1 MSNIRIVL
9 VETAGARNLGSV
21 ARVMK
26 NFGLSDLWLVNPQC
40 DRLSEEATH
49 MAVHAPEILENAKI
63 VDSLPE
69 ALIGCQR
76 AIATAGRIDKG
87 EMKVTNPAQGLHW
100 LSQVE
105 TRAIVFGA
113 EDRGLSN
120 AEIQHCQQVMRIPVN
135 PDYPSLNLAQA
146 VGVCCYQW
154 QLLRDD
160 PPSHENLTSQIVQD
174 LIKSAPIDLAPRED
188 IEACYQQLEA
198 VLLKIGYV
206 YPHTADHRLRK
217 FRNIFDRANLNPS
230 EVAMLRGILRQVNW
244 ATSHL
249 D

>member
-1 MSNIRIVL
+1 MRIVL

-26 NFGLSDLWLVNPQC
+26 NFGLSELWLVNPKC
-40 DRLSEEATH
+40 DRLSDEAMQ
-49 MAVHAPEILENAKI
+49 MAVHAPEILENAHI

-69 ALIGCQR
+69 ALVGCQR

-87 EMKVTNPAQGLHW
+87 DMKVTSPPQGLSW
-100 LSQVE
+100 LSQVA
-105 TRAIVFGA
+105 TSAIVFGA
-113 EDRGLSN
+113 EERGLSN
-120 AEIQHCQQVMRIPVN
+120 AEIQHCQQVLRIPVN

-154 QLLRDD
+154 QLLQDD
-160 PPSHENLTSQIVQD
+160 PQSHENLTSQIAQD
-174 LIKSAPIDLAPRED
+174 LLKSAPIDLAPRED

-206 YPHTADHRLRK
+206 YPHTAAHRLRK
-217 FRNIFDRANLNPS
+217 FRNIFDRANLTPS
-230 EVAMLRGILRQVNW
+230 EVAMLRGILRQINW
-244 ATSHL
+244 ATAHL